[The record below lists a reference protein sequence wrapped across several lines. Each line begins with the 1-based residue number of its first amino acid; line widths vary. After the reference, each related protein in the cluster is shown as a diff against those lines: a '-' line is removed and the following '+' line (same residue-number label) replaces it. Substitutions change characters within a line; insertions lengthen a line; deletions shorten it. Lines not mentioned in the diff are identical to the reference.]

1 MEFKYRNLADY
12 LYFEKIVVKDFAERV
27 GCSAQTLREYMKGN
41 VKISMPVARSI
52 FLETGDKLPLEI
64 ILKNN
69 PAFRVKKGNP
79 NPLKQEESSDTQ
91 QEPLSAEWREPVHN
105 VFS

>member
-12 LYFEKIVVKDFAERV
+12 LYFEKIVVKDFAQRV
-27 GCSAQTLREYMKGN
+27 GCSAQTLREYMKGY

-52 FLETGDKLPLEI
+52 FLETGEKLPLEL

-69 PAFRVKKGNP
+69 PTCRIRKGHP
-79 NPLKQEESSDTQ
+79 NPSKQEESSGIQ
-91 QEPLSAEWREPVHN
+91 QESPPVAWKEPVRN
-105 VFS
+105 DFS